1 LAHFVVFALNR
12 IPDMQRRGL
21 VFLLLIG
28 SLIWALNTGR
38 ALPFNLTYLLAGLLL
53 LSFAWT
59 WAGVNWVRLG
69 RQTRARRAQVGRTL
83 EERFTVRNTGVLPK
97 LWLEVRDESE
107 LPGHHASQVV
117 HSLGPGRER
126 SWVVRTICRMRGRYR
141 LGPVTLRS
149 GDPFGLFQ
157 MERHLTPTSHV
168 VVYPLTVDIR
178 HFALPLGVLPGGDAL
193 RRRTHYVTANASG
206 VRDYEPGDSFNRIH
220 WRTTAR
226 KDRLIV
232 KEFELD
238 PLADVWVFLD
248 SDRDAHFR
256 PRRPRATEAAES
268 VNGDAPL
275 WAQTGKFELPR
286 ETEEYCVSAAASIAQ
301 YFIRQERATG
311 VVSYGQ
317 TREVIQ
323 ADRGE
328 RQLARILET
337 LAVLRAE
344 GRIPFDDVLAAESE
358 PLPRGTTVIA
368 VTPSLN
374 QRWALMMNDL
384 ARRGLRV
391 VAVLIDPGDFGG
403 IAGGTGGIA
412 SILSLRGIPT
422 YVVRYGDNL
431 AEALSRP
438 PGRMSNLV

>member
-1 LAHFVVFALNR
+1 
-12 IPDMQRRGL
+12 MQRRGL

-53 LSFAWT
+53 LSFLWT
-59 WAGVNWVRLG
+59 WAGVNWVRLA

-83 EERFTVRNTGVLPK
+83 EERFAVRNTGFLPK

-126 SWVVRTICRMRGRYR
+126 SWIVRTVCRMRGRYR
-141 LGPVTLRS
+141 LGPVTLIS

-168 VVYPLTVDIR
+168 VVYPMTVDVR

-220 WRTTAR
+220 WKSSAR

-248 SDRDAHFR
+248 ADREAHVR
-256 PRRPRATEAAES
+256 PRRPRTAED
-268 VNGDAPL
+268 GDQPL

-286 ETEEYCVSAAASIAQ
+286 ETEEYAVSVAASIAQ

-311 VVSYGQ
+311 LVAYGQ

-328 RQLARILET
+328 RQLSRILET
-337 LAVLRAE
+337 LAVLRAD
-344 GRIPFDDVLAAESE
+344 GRIPFDDVLAA
-358 PLPRGTTVIA
+358 
-368 VTPSLN
+368 
-374 QRWALMMNDL
+374 
-384 ARRGLRV
+384 
-391 VAVLIDPGDFGG
+391 
-403 IAGGTGGIA
+403 
-412 SILSLRGIPT
+412 
-422 YVVRYGDNL
+422 
-431 AEALSRP
+431 
-438 PGRMSNLV
+438 